1 MKLMSTVGFLAL
13 LAGGIELDT
22 RPENFGFLR
31 ESNDLLGNADA
42 LERRMDQDGYLYLP
56 GFLEREGVIAARIAI
71 CEQLNADGLLEPG
84 TPVEAA
90 ISKEGMEPYFRP
102 DIANGTGAGKL
113 IRDVIYS
120 EKMMQFFDLFLG
132 GKSTHYDYTWMRS
145 VAPGKGTYPHCD
157 VVYMGR
163 GTKNLY
169 TAWVPFGD
177 VPLEVGG
184 LILIEGSHHNE
195 NLRQT
200 YCQLDVDTACQN
212 RSNESE
218 LNAAGFPGFGAL
230 SFNLRSTRE
239 SVGGRLLTAKEF
251 RMGDVLIFSVYTV
264 HGSLDNQSNE
274 IRLSTDSRYQLASEP
289 LDERWVGENPPAHG
303 GSSIKGMIC

>member
-1 MKLMSTVGFLAL
+1 MKTMSAIGFSKL

-22 RPENFGFLR
+22 SPENFEFLR
-31 ESNDLLGNADA
+31 DSTNLLGDINELRA
-42 LERRMDQDGYLYLP
+42 RMQQDGYIFLP
-56 GFLEREGVIAARIAI
+56 GFLDREDVKDARYAI
-71 CEQLNADGLLEPG
+71 CNILFEEGLLDADAP
-84 TPVEAA
+84 PDEAIA
-90 ISKEGMEPYFRP
+90 RVGIEPYFRP
-102 DIANGTGAGKL
+102 DIANGPDAGQL
-113 IRDVIYS
+113 IRQVIYG
-120 EKMMQFFDLFLG
+120 EKMMGFFDCFLG
-132 GKSTHYDYTWMRS
+132 GEATHYDYTWMRS

-177 VPLEVGG
+177 VSLEVGG

-195 NLRQT
+195 RLLNG
-200 YCQLDVDTACQN
+200 YCKLDVDTACQN

-218 LNAAGFPGFGAL
+218 LNAAGYPGFGAL
-230 SFNLRSTRE
+230 SFDLRGTRE

-251 RMGDVLIFSVYTV
+251 RMGDVLIFSIFTV
-264 HGSLDNQSNE
+264 HGSLDNQSKE

-289 LDERWVGENPPAHG
+289 LDERWVGDSPPAHG
-303 GSSIKGMIC
+303 GNSIKGMIC

>member
-1 MKLMSTVGFLAL
+1 MSAISFSTL

-22 RPENFGFLR
+22 SPENFGFLR
-31 ESNDLLGNADA
+31 DSTDVLGDTEE
-42 LERRMDQDGYLYLP
+42 LQTRMEHDGYLFLP
-56 GFLEREGVIAARIAI
+56 GFLNREDVNEARCAI
-71 CEQLNADGLLEPG
+71 CEILHSDGLLDADAHPYK
-84 TPVEAA
+84 A
-90 ISKEGMEPYFRP
+90 IARVGIAPYFRP
-102 DIANGTGAGKL
+102 DIANGPDAGKL
-113 IRDVIYS
+113 IRNVIYGD
-120 EKMMQFFDLFLG
+120 KMMGFFDYFLG
-132 GKSTHYDYTWMRS
+132 GEATHYDYTWMRS

-177 VPLEVGG
+177 VSLEVGG

-195 NLRQT
+195 RLLNS
-200 YCQLDVDTACQN
+200 YCKLDVDTACQN

-218 LNAAGFPGFGAL
+218 LNAAGYPGFGAL
-230 SFNLRSTRE
+230 SFDLRDTRE

-251 RMGDVLIFSVYTV
+251 RMGDVLIFSIFTV
-264 HGSLDNQSNE
+264 HGSLDNQSKE

-303 GSSIKGMIC
+303 GNSIKGMIC